1 MRKSSERLSR
11 RVLGVGHDRRALCE
25 HPIVVEP
32 ERRHLAVGVELE
44 VFRRLPLA
52 FERHLLRLDQR
63 PGFVEPDM
71 GRIEQAPGLYSF
83 SIVSSS
89 PTPRQSWFARS
100 PGAILLGL
108 YSL

>member
-25 HPIVVEP
+25 HAIVVEP

-44 VFRRLPLA
+44 AFRRLPLA

-63 PGFVEPDM
+63 PGFVEPDWVASS
-71 GRIEQAPGLYSF
+71 RRRGLYSL

-100 PGAILLGL
+100 PGAILPGL
-108 YSL
+108 